1 MRRAKLLLQSNQL
14 RKGNELMK
22 QQGSEGIHLEPG
34 AIVVIGEKEKAAQ
47 DERPVLLG
55 STYTICLQ

>member
-1 MRRAKLLLQSNQL
+1 
-14 RKGNELMK
+14 MK

-34 AIVVIGEKEKAAQ
+34 TVVVIGEKEKAAQ

-55 STYTICLQ
+55 STCTICLQ